1 MTPLLQW
8 SISWQYYHLT
18 VFYLRYI
25 CHILNEAFHFAEA
38 ALPGEV
44 ESALNIVR
52 SEVTSVVD
60 DQGSLKQDVNEVSV
74 RLAEEQDGREN
85 TE

>member
-1 MTPLLQW
+1 MV
-8 SISWQYYHLT
+8 SFDIRHMGFIIY
-18 VFYLRYI
+18 FARYI
-25 CHILNEAFHFAEA
+25 CHLLNEAFHFAEA

-44 ESALNIVR
+44 ESVLNIVR
-52 SEVTSVVD
+52 SEVTAVVS
-60 DQGSLKQDVNEVSV
+60 DQLHVQQDINEVTV

>member
-1 MTPLLQW
+1 MGFIIYFT
-8 SISWQYYHLT
+8 
-18 VFYLRYI
+18 RYI
-25 CHILNEAFHFAEA
+25 CHLLSEAFHFAEA

-44 ESALNIVR
+44 KSVLNIVR
-52 SEVTSVVD
+52 SEVTAVVS
-60 DQGSLKQDVNEVSV
+60 DQLHVQQDINEVTV

>member
-1 MTPLLQW
+1 
-8 SISWQYYHLT
+8 
-18 VFYLRYI
+18 
-25 CHILNEAFHFAEA
+25 LNEAFHFAEA

-44 ESALNIVR
+44 ESVMNIVR
-52 SEVTSVVD
+52 SEITSVVD
-60 DQGSLKQDVNEVSV
+60 DQGSLKQDVNEVTV